1 MHEYTFLTGAPGSR
15 WSGVGQ
21 IIAEN
26 FGYNTSDETDWR
38 LYKHGE
44 FQDTRVHIGDQ
55 VWNLVMSFI
64 D

>member
-1 MHEYTFLTGAPGSR
+1 MHEYTFLVGAPGSR

-26 FGYNTSDETDWR
+26 FDYNTSDETDWR
-38 LYKHGE
+38 LYKHGK
-44 FQDTRVHIGDQ
+44 FSGHKGAYWDQ